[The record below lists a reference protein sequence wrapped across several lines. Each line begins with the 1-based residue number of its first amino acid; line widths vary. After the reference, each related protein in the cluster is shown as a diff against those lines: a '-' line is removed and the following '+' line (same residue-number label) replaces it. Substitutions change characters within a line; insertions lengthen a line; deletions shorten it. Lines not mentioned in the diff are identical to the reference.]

1 MSEQRPAG
9 PARFPRAYNPDPLP
23 LHTRTPRQ
31 AATQGSATRRS
42 PPLSRTKDA
51 AHRTDPHE
59 RTNPTPTSR
68 PLLLGFQT
76 SPPARSANG
85 SPGPR
90 AHQSEAVLRPDG
102 RGLSARGGA
111 RAAPGGLCAKLR
123 PASRWPGGEDGG
135 GDGQWVRGAWGEAA
149 GNRWAGGRGT
159 LEVHRHGAGAG
170 RDGGAAWGGLR
181 GEAGLTVGVG
191 VVDWRGRGQGAA
203 WAGLGSEGLRPWR
216 AVGCRG
222 AELPVVPAEHKLL
235 SAGPTEP
242 WSIREKLCLAS
253 SVMRSGDQNW

>member
-1 MSEQRPAG
+1 MQHNHLVLCAECSPHETQHCSVRGRTAPASPAGSPRDWGRWRRTRTGGPCARQHQNPSLWIPERGRPQHHRRQRTAPGRRAPAPWRPTRLLRKKRHRAMSEQRPAG

-31 AATQGSATRRS
+31 AATQGSATRCS

-90 AHQSEAVLRPDG
+90 AHQSEAALRPDE
-102 RGLSARGGA
+102 RSLSARGGA

-135 GDGQWVRGAWGEAA
+135 GDGQ
-149 GNRWAGGRGT
+149 
-159 LEVHRHGAGAG
+159 
-170 RDGGAAWGGLR
+170 
-181 GEAGLTVGVG
+181 
-191 VVDWRGRGQGAA
+191 
-203 WAGLGSEGLRPWR
+203 
-216 AVGCRG
+216 
-222 AELPVVPAEHKLL
+222 
-235 SAGPTEP
+235 
-242 WSIREKLCLAS
+242 
-253 SVMRSGDQNW
+253 